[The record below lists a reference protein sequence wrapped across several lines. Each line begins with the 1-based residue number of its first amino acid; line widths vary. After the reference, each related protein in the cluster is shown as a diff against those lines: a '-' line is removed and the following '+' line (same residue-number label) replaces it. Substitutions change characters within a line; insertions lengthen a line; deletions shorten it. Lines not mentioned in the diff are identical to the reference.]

1 MCFAA
6 RRGEWFPA
14 MCRQIIFGAV
24 ISEKSAAVAAKWQSG
39 LLVDEQLRVANH
51 VDKQDASDLES
62 GVRRGFRGH
71 GRSQKNTKSP
81 FKARSFLWGA
91 PRLERV
97 LYQ

>member
-6 RRGEWFPA
+6 RRGERFPA

-51 VDKQDASDLES
+51 VDKQDVPDLES

-81 FKARSFLWGA
+81 FKARSFL
-91 PRLERV
+91 
-97 LYQ
+97 